1 MNLSNLINNAK
12 ANMSTSANLANNEE
26 TTMQSTTSTNN
37 EGTTMTN
44 LPMKELIAMYNEQA
58 EKPRKSF
65 KNKQAA
71 IEAIEALTTTTVT
84 DECTTEEAAVE
95 FAEEAN
101 ELCPACEADMVEEL
115 GCTCNGVAEV
125 ASELPVEEPTEE
137 PVLKLSD
144 LINTN
149 ALSSTVTATIYHE
162 LEDAPKAVL
171 TGCAI
176 VDAVELSDNMGVP
189 ESFMPMVHSVM
200 ETAKVQAMLSADGKR
215 ETVTVAMEYNQE
227 EIEAAIIACGLG
239 NEDGTMGDRL
249 VEMLEQRTEAYA
261 PALAEEGVVRRFV
274 RYSLEKGQ
282 GSKLLDETVAALE
295 ETKYTIDAWMLSI
308 ANQVQAKMGG
318 MTKDDEGYVLTGCNK
333 MSAANSYVSEFK
345 ADARIRLYQ
354 AACHGPNGQASD
366 RSRALMDLAEVEY
379 TLEQVPAIKKAIRG
393 EIMDMVSVDT
403 SAVGALMTEALKDPV
418 TFIMA
423 ELALPKKVRRAAKP
437 WSFVKAAN
445 IWSELMKGNM
455 PYIGMAVGLDA
466 KCSGPQ
472 YGGLMVGD
480 AEIAQACGFS
490 LEQMEDAY
498 HRAITSLIKA
508 GFTEFTMKHRNL
520 IKKPFMGIFY
530 GQGWAAYTD
539 IAQMNKDEQEEIV
552 AILYPNGVA
561 NDDTA
566 KRFHKAIT
574 ASFGKKMVAV
584 RARFKEFM
592 GAIEGRVQHF
602 MPDGASVRMNYKV
615 KVNIGN
621 EMISHDVACPDV
633 TVTTENNT
641 YKFIKFAMKTRQI
654 HHDDFI
660 RNGFVNMIQAT
671 DALIARLIIIHLKRL
686 GAKHIISVHD
696 CFRVNVTE
704 MHLLEQAIKLAY
716 MDLFGNTT
724 IMHKPA
730 HLPMGNDILALYF
743 KGANKQVVNE
753 EDKVVPITQFMQMKK
768 GGEFVRKFQAVKGTK
783 LSHLI
788 MALGQTYYFAK

>member
-1 MNLSNLINNAK
+1 MDLHVYISICLINYEKLTMNLSTLINNAK
-12 ANMSTSANLANNEE
+12 ANM
-26 TTMQSTTSTNN
+26 TTTTTNN
-37 EGTTMTN
+37 AKELTMTN
-44 LPMKELIAMYNEQA
+44 
-58 EKPRKSF
+58 
-65 KNKQAA
+65 
-71 IEAIEALTTTTVT
+71 TTNV
-84 DECTTEEAAVE
+84 TTEEVS
-95 FAEEAN
+95 FEETI
-101 ELCPACEADMVEEL
+101 ELCAACEADMAEEL
-115 GCTCNGVAEV
+115 GCTCNGV
-125 ASELPVEEPTEE
+125 TEE
-137 PVLKLSD
+137 AKTTTIETIEEENMIKLNT

-149 ALSSTVTATIYHE
+149 ALSSTVTATIFHE
-162 LEDAPKAVL
+162 LECPKLAVL
-171 TGCAI
+171 AGCAM

-189 ESFMPMVHSVM
+189 ESFLPMTQSVM
-200 ETAKVQAMLSADGKR
+200 DNAKVQATLSGNGST
-215 ETVTVAMEYNQE
+215 ETVTVAMEYKWE
-227 EIEAAIIACGLG
+227 DIEAALIKTGLA

-261 PALAEEGVVRRFV
+261 PNKVSEGITRRFA

-282 GSKLLDETVAALE
+282 GSKLLDESVEALE
-295 ETKYTIDAWMLSI
+295 ATQYTIDEWILSL

-318 MTKDDEGYVLTGCNK
+318 ITKDDESYVLAGCNK
-333 MSAANSYVSEFK
+333 MSAKEAYVSEFK
-345 ADARIRLYQ
+345 ADQRIRLYQ

-366 RSRALMDLAEVEY
+366 RSRALMDLAGVEY
-379 TLEQVPAIKKAIRG
+379 TAEQVPAIKKAIRG
-393 EIMDMVSVDT
+393 EVMDMVSVDA
-403 SAVGALMTEALKDPV
+403 SEVGKLMTEALKNPV
-418 TFIMA
+418 EFIMT
-423 ELALPKKVRRAAKP
+423 ELAKPKKDRSAAKP

-445 IWSELMKGNM
+445 IWSELQKGNM

-480 AEIAQACGFS
+480 AEIAAACGFS

-498 HRAITSLIKA
+498 HRAIHELNKA

-520 IKKPFMGIFY
+520 VKKPFMGVFY

-539 IAQMNKDEQEEIV
+539 IKQMQKDEQQEIV
-552 AILYPNGVA
+552 DILYPNGVA
-561 NDDTA
+561 SDDTA

-574 ASFGKKMVAV
+574 KSFGAKMVAV

-592 GAIEGRVQHF
+592 GKIEGRVSHF
-602 MPDGASVRMNYKV
+602 MPDGASVCMNYKI
-615 KVNIGN
+615 KVNIAN

-641 YKFIKFAMKTRQI
+641 YKFIKFAMKTRQV

-671 DALIARLIIIHLKRL
+671 DALIARLIIVHLKRL
-686 GAKHIISVHD
+686 GAKHIVSVHD

-716 MDLFGNTT
+716 MDLFGNVT
-724 IMHKPA
+724 IKHRPA

-753 EDKVVPITQFMQMKK
+753 EDKVVPITQFMQMKPE
-768 GGEFVRKFQAVKGTK
+768 GDFVRKFQAIKGTK
-783 LSHLI
+783 LTHLI
-788 MALGQTYYFAK
+788 MALGKTYYFAK